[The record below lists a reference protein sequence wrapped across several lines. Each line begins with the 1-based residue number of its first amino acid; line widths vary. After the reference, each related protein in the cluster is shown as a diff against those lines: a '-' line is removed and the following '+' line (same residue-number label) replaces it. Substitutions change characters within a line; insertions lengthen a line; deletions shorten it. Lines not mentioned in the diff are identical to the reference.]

1 MLYSSD
7 YYIVLTD
14 SAIIIL
20 AGHISVIMSKLSEIH
35 CQCQCFQFVS
45 SEISIPTLFLLSSSV
60 LHFLLHPSHRTS
72 CPIFFLHFLGAV
84 VAFEQS
90 LLCFIWRAAFAPLL
104 HRTVIE
110 QPNLTI
116 RVCLPPLACQGTA
129 HCHSAGNWKGNEM
142 WYLLCMSPLP
152 HLRDR
157 ADVSF
162 TIFKENETRGRMMEM
177 HWGIFLSDKQ
187 QPDHTCL
194 NPTLN
199 QAWHGKFPVTIDLLV
214 HSESKN
220 AAWCYTV
227 Q

>member
-1 MLYSSD
+1 MFYSSD
-7 YYIVLTD
+7 YRIVLTD

-35 CQCQCFQFVS
+35 CQCQCFNLFRPRFPYRLS
-45 SEISIPTLFLLSSSV
+45 FSFPHLSFTSYYTLHTEQVVRF
-60 LHFLLHPSHRTS
+60 
-72 CPIFFLHFLGAV
+72 FFLHFLGAV

-177 HWGIFLSDKQ
+177 HWGILLSDKQ
-187 QPDHTCL
+187 QPDL